1 MNLKRRDAESSSID
15 ARFEIS
21 ELSQEK
27 STVPVLSASSAEK
40 RARVLPIKNTGG
52 AGTHTGRAV
61 AKQLDCVASGRNNS
75 KASLRANMRAS
86 SVGAASR
93 VRVVVHKPEQ
103 IVLAE

>member
-15 ARFEIS
+15 DRFEIS

-40 RARVLPIKNTGG
+40 RARAADKKHGG
-52 AGTHTGRAV
+52 SRDTHGTRGGETTRLRRFWT
-61 AKQLDCVASGRNNS
+61 KQLEGVATGEQ
-75 KASLRANMRAS
+75 RA